1 MKLLNCEPCFSIG
14 EYVMTKLEVTTI
26 GILTAISF
34 VSSYFFNIS
43 IENYQQYIAVI
54 SVVLIDGVFGIIAG
68 AKREGF
74 QTCKAIKVLRT
85 AAVWIAILSVLL
97 VVEKGIDGTS
107 WLSETIIIPFIVFQ
121 LLSALKNASMAGY
134 IKAELLNRILDE
146 IDHHKGTRSNK

>member
-1 MKLLNCEPCFSIG
+1 MKLLNCDPCFSFG
-14 EYVMTKLEVTTI
+14 EFVVTKLEVMVI
-26 GILTAISF
+26 GILTTMSF
-34 VSSYFFNIS
+34 ISSYFFSIS
-43 IENYQQYIAVI
+43 IENYQQYIAVL

-68 AKREGF
+68 VKREGF

-107 WLSETIIIPFIVFQ
+107 WISETIIIPFIVFQ

-134 IKAELLNRILDE
+134 IKADLLNRILDE
-146 IDHHKGTRSNK
+146 IDRHKGIRSNK